1 MLTFS
6 DYFSQGP
13 NSTLRI
19 KSGTAWS
26 HKGQWIQIFNN
37 TEIDKW
43 FVGDFSSAD
52 YTITIEYNSNV
63 KETLKILL
71 TASPNTVNILNY
83 GRVGTASNVATFSVT
98 VNNSYVTLL
107 ATAASEFQGAKL
119 IFRANY
125 TETIGELSPYSGPA
139 TIIQSPLKSEYGFEV
154 SDTLTAT
161 NLSVGQNNLTVL
173 DGVISITNKTGSP
186 GEINNMSIGTIV
198 PSSGSFTTVT
208 TTALA
213 NLNSL
218 QVNNNVTFVG
228 NNASINIAPTGI
240 SGSVSINPSSI
251 GSIDNI
257 NIGQTVAAEGTFT
270 ELTATISTITTLNA
284 TSISTTNITADEV
297 TINDAPSDASKATR
311 KDYVDNIAAALAI
324 ALGG

>member
-26 HKGQWIQIFNN
+26 HKGKWIQIFSN

-83 GRVGTASNVATFSVT
+83 GRVGTTTNIATFSVL

-107 ATAASEFQGAKL
+107 ATASSEFQGAKL

-125 TETIGELSPYSGPA
+125 TETIGELAPYSGPT

-161 NLSVGQNNLTVL
+161 NLLIGTNNLSVL
-173 DGVISITNKTGSP
+173 DGVITITNKAGSP
-186 GEINNMSIGTIV
+186 GEINNMSIGTTV
-198 PSSGSFTTVT
+198 PSTGSFTTLIT
-208 TTALA
+208 QGTAT
-213 NLNSL
+213 LNSL
-218 QVNNNVTFVG
+218 QVNNNLTLTG
-228 NNASINIAPTGI
+228 NNAIINIAPTGLLGTVI
-240 SGSVSINPSSI
+240 INSSSVGN
-251 GSIDNI
+251 IDNV
-257 NIGQTVAAEGTFT
+257 NIGQTLAAEGTFT
-270 ELTATISTITTLNA
+270 ELTASTSTITNLT
-284 TSISTTNITADEV
+284 TTNITTTNIIVDEV
-297 TINDAPSDASKATR
+297 TINDPPSDGSKATR
-311 KDYVDNIAAALAI
+311 KDYVDSTAAAFAV

>member
-13 NSTLRI
+13 KSTLRI

-26 HKGQWIQIFNN
+26 HKGKWIQVFNN
-37 TEIDKW
+37 TEIDRW

-52 YTITIEYNSNV
+52 YTITIEYSSNV

-83 GRVGTASNVATFSVT
+83 GRVGTATNVATFSVA

-107 ATAASEFQGAKL
+107 ATAATEFQGAKL

-125 TETIGELSPYSGPA
+125 TETIGELSPYSGPT

-161 NLSVGQNNLTVL
+161 NLLVGQNNLTVL

-186 GEINNMSIGTIV
+186 GEINNMSIGTTV
-198 PSSGSFTTVT
+198 PSSGSFTTVAT
-208 TTALA
+208 TGLA

-218 QVNNNVTFVG
+218 QVADNVTFSG
-228 NNASINIAPTGI
+228 NNATINISPTGV
-240 SGSVSINPSSI
+240 SGSITINPSSV
-251 GSIDNI
+251 GTIDNV
-257 NIGQTVAAEGTFT
+257 NIGQTVAGEAIFT
-270 ELTATISTITTLNA
+270 DLTASTSTITTLTA
-284 TSISTTNITADEV
+284 TSISTTNITVDEV

>member
-26 HKGQWIQIFNN
+26 HKGKWIQIFSN

-83 GRVGTASNVATFSVT
+83 GRVGTTTNIATFSVL

-107 ATAASEFQGAKL
+107 ATASSEFQGAKL

-125 TETIGELSPYSGPA
+125 TETIGELAPYSGPT

-161 NLSVGQNNLTVL
+161 NLLIGTNNLSVL
-173 DGVISITNKTGSP
+173 DGVITITNKAGSP
-186 GEINNMSIGTIV
+186 GEINNMSIGTTV

-208 TTALA
+208 TTTLA

-218 QVNNNVTFVG
+218 QVNNNVTFAG

-257 NIGQTVAAEGTFT
+257 NIGQTVAGEGTFT
-270 ELTATISTITTLNA
+270 DLTATTSTITTLNA

>member
-26 HKGQWIQIFNN
+26 HKGQWVQVFTN

-43 FVGDFSSAD
+43 YVGDFSSAD
-52 YTITIEYNSNV
+52 YTITIEYNSNI

-83 GRVGTASNVATFSVT
+83 GRVGTATNIATFSVL

-107 ATAASEFQGAKL
+107 ATASSEFQGAKL

-125 TETIGELSPYSGPA
+125 TETIGDLVPYAGP
-139 TIIQSPLKSEYGFEV
+139 TTVIQSPLKSEYGFEV

-161 NLSVGQNNLTVL
+161 NLIVGENNLTVL
-173 DGVISITNKTGSP
+173 DGVVSISNRTGSS
-186 GEINNMSIGTIV
+186 GEINNMSIGTTV
-198 PSSGSFTTVT
+198 PSSGSFTTLT
-208 TTALA
+208 TQGLA
-213 NLNSL
+213 TINSL
-218 QVNNNVTFVG
+218 QVTNNITLTG
-228 NNASINIAPTGI
+228 NNAVINISPTGLL
-240 SGSVSINPSSI
+240 GTVTINPT
-251 GSIDNI
+251 GVGTIDNV
-257 NIGQTVAAEGTFT
+257 NIGQTVAGEGTFT
-270 ELTATISTITTLNA
+270 DLTASTSTITNLT
-284 TSISTTNITADEV
+284 TTNITANEVIANEV
-297 TINDAPSDASKATR
+297 TINVAPSDGSKATR
-311 KDYVDNIAAALAI
+311 KDYVDNTAAALAI